1 MRTRSSG
8 GGEEW
13 LRDEL
18 VDLPA
23 CRIGIHR
30 DRWRAIGHAE
40 ATPERAA
47 AIMREHRFDVL
58 PVEAAEAVAAYFC
71 SSTWGR
77 FDPSDARPIEAGDV
91 VPHMLSLREVI
102 RRFDGDARHFFFLE
116 EGSSIAGLIS
126 LANLN
131 SRRARVYLYDLL
143 AELEIR
149 LAKFVGEHVEESRLL
164 GLRLGGES
172 DRLFAASKKRFEADR
187 KKNLESPFVE
197 YLHLWELLQVCKKAG
212 LRQRLGF
219 SSDAFAR
226 ARIVNDLRARVA
238 HPVRPIVSKLEDGRL
253 VASALEWIEGALGR
267 LPEA

>member
-1 MRTRSSG
+1 
-8 GGEEW
+8 
-13 LRDEL
+13 
-18 VDLPA
+18 
-23 CRIGIHR
+23 
-30 DRWRAIGHAE
+30 
-40 ATPERAA
+40 
-47 AIMREHRFDVL
+47 
-58 PVEAAEAVAAYFC
+58 VEFAGADITGLAAEEIAKRGLVRTFQLVQLFENL
-71 SSTWGR
+71 TVLENVKVGR
-77 FDPSDARPIEAGDV
+77 HLHTAGGLLSALLPHRARPIEAGDV
-91 VPHMLSLREVI
+91 VPHKLSLREVI

-149 LAKFVGEHVEESRLL
+149 LAKFVGEHVEEARLL
-164 GLRLGGES
+164 GLSLGGES